1 MINDRMDIDH
11 KILFI
16 VGTIL
21 AGSSLII
28 CTSICSAII
37 FSRRT
42 RGRSFNLYLAAL
54 LIPDVVVNS
63 VSLII
68 NIVELSLNDYM
79 DSFSHAG
86 CVFLA
91 SVHGYYIFTNL
102 WTSALICHEVYW
114 LLKKSSKAIR
124 FKPTKS
130 KIVILRVAILHFS
143 AIVGGLIIY
152 LILPL
157 VGIDITSDPCLGT
170 ESKGS
175 FVFVIVLIILTIFPV
190 LLYICYM
197 TVDVYRSNLVPPTG
211 KSRFVATFFIRTAIL
226 TIIFTLALAAT
237 VSIGKRIPS
246 KFFDFLRS
254 GQGIVI
260 AGMSLMKPDVRK
272 TTLYFV
278 TCGMFGQ
285 KLTGPNIH
293 ATKSHDK
300 RSISMMST

>member
-1 MINDRMDIDH
+1 MYLDLFCYN
-11 KILFI
+11 ILPKDARKKFQFI
-16 VGTIL
+16 F
-21 AGSSLII
+21 GSFTYTR
-28 CTSICSAII
+28 CT
-37 FSRRT
+37 
-42 RGRSFNLYLAAL
+42 
-54 LIPDVVVNS
+54 VVVNL
-63 VSLII
+63 VTLIL
-68 NIVELSLNDYM
+68 NIVELSLNDYL

-157 VGIDITSDPCLGT
+157 VGINITRCLGT
-170 ESKGS
+170 ESEQLSELS
-175 FVFVIVLIILTIFPV
+175 FVVLSILIILTIFPV

-197 TVDVYRSNLVPPTG
+197 TVDVYRSNLLPPKG

-226 TIIFTLALAAT
+226 TTIFTLALAAT

-293 ATKSHDK
+293 ATKSHGAGNPYDK
-300 RSISMMST
+300 KSFSMIIRQFF